1 MALTHDSTRYE
12 KSAPSSAS
20 QHASCSGKYSINT
33 EQATAKVTSGET
45 VMVTNILFDEG
56 SQSLF
61 ITEKLAE
68 NLNLK
73 YTETETPTIAAFGL
87 KEMTLKTSTL
97 YLIADS
103 VEQIHVDVVP
113 CIGAK
118 VQTHHVP
125 IKNLPYLK
133 HL

>member
-12 KSAPSSAS
+12 KSVPSSAS

-33 EQATAKVTSGET
+33 EQATTKVTSGET
-45 VMVTNILFDEG
+45 VMVTNILFEG

-87 KEMTLKTSTL
+87 KEITLKTSTL

-103 VEQIHVDVVP
+103 GEQIHVDVFP

>member
-1 MALTHDSTRYE
+1 
-12 KSAPSSAS
+12 
-20 QHASCSGKYSINT
+20 
-33 EQATAKVTSGET
+33 
-45 VMVTNILFDEG
+45 MVTNILFDEG
-56 SQSLF
+56 SLSLF

-113 CIGAK
+113 CIGA
-118 VQTHHVP
+118 
-125 IKNLPYLK
+125 
-133 HL
+133 

>member
-12 KSAPSSAS
+12 KSVPSSAS

-33 EQATAKVTSGET
+33 EQTTAKVTSGET

-61 ITEKLAE
+61 NTEKLAE

-103 VEQIHVDVVP
+103 GEQIHVDVVP
-113 CIGAK
+113 CIGA
-118 VQTHHVP
+118 
-125 IKNLPYLK
+125 
-133 HL
+133 

>member
-12 KSAPSSAS
+12 KSVPSSAS
-20 QHASCSGKYSINT
+20 QHASCSGKYSVNT

-97 YLIADS
+97 YLNADS
-103 VEQIHVDVVP
+103 GEQIHVDVVP

>member
-12 KSAPSSAS
+12 KSVPSSAS

-33 EQATAKVTSGET
+33 EQAAAKVTSGET

-73 YTETETPTIAAFGL
+73 YTETETLTIAAFGL

-97 YLIADS
+97 YLNADS
-103 VEQIHVDVVP
+103 GEQIHVDVVP

-125 IKNLPYLK
+125 IKNLLYLK

>member
-12 KSAPSSAS
+12 KSVPSSAS

-33 EQATAKVTSGET
+33 EQTTAKVTSGET

-56 SQSLF
+56 SQSF
-61 ITEKLAE
+61 FNTEKLAE

-97 YLIADS
+97 YLNADS
-103 VEQIHVDVVP
+103 GEQIHVDVVP

-118 VQTHHVP
+118 DKRIMFQSRTSL
-125 IKNLPYLK
+125 I
-133 HL
+133 

>member
-1 MALTHDSTRYE
+1 
-12 KSAPSSAS
+12 
-20 QHASCSGKYSINT
+20 
-33 EQATAKVTSGET
+33 
-45 VMVTNILFDEG
+45 MVTNILFDEG
-56 SQSLF
+56 SLSLF

-118 VQTHHVP
+118 VHTHHVP

>member
-12 KSAPSSAS
+12 KSVPSSAS

-97 YLIADS
+97 YLNADS
-103 VEQIHVDVVP
+103 GEQIHVDVVP